1 MFRTAITASA
11 ALALTV
17 APIAAQAAPAAR
29 SDAPVAESEE
39 LVGTTMW
46 IVAAIALGLIIWGV
60 IELTSDDEPESP

>member
-1 MFRTAITASA
+1 MLKNVITASA
-11 ALALTV
+11 AVALIS

-29 SDAPVAESEE
+29 TAAPVAESEE

-46 IVAAIALGLIIWGV
+46 VVAAIALGLIIWGV